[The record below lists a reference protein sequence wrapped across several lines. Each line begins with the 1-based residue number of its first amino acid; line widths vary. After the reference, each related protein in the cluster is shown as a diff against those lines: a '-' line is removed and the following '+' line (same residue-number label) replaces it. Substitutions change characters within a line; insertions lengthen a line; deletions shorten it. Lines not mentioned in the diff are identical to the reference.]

1 MSLTRTTLAAAC
13 AAGDRSIKVASATGF
28 LAGRKIVI
36 ENEQTQIESV
46 DGTTIKLGIRGQNGT
61 KDEAHN
67 IKAPVVV
74 SDGTVG
80 DFPSVGPNQKLTGTY
95 GAAGAIAVPEVDAQI
110 ALASGAAS
118 AMTIADPSVAQDGLK
133 LSIMALTAHAY
144 TLSSTNGFGAG
155 GGSLDVCTFGGA
167 VGDNIVI
174 EAWGGRWHVVST
186 RNVTLG

>member
-80 DFPSVGPNQKLTGTY
+80 DFPSVGPNQKLTVTY

-110 ALASGAAS
+110 A
-118 AMTIADPSVAQDGLK
+118 LK